1 MDVTNNWANRLIG
14 DEQAPADFEWGADR
28 DAKGRAMKA
37 FPDWF
42 IRDQPRPAKERKA
55 FLLWYYHRKDSKL
68 NPAGMI
74 GPVQLV
80 FKSFKQL

>member
-1 MDVTNNWANRLIG
+1 
-14 DEQAPADFEWGADR
+14 
-28 DAKGRAMKA
+28 MKS

-42 IRDQPRPAKERKA
+42 IKDQPRPSQERKA